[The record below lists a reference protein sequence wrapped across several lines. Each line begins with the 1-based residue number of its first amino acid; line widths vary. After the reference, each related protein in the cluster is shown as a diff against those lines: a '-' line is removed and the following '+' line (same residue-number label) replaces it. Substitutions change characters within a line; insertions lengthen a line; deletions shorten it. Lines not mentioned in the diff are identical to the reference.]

1 MHRSDS
7 AIFRLKSAMVF
18 GICPRPAISPV
29 VNRAASKT
37 FNA

>member
-1 MHRSDS
+1 
-7 AIFRLKSAMVF
+7 MVF

-37 FNA
+37 FNASRFFLS